1 MNQPDKQLQ
10 LNNYKDKLLEALHL
24 PVKIAAQ
31 SINSIVVLLI
41 INIGSAAWLSFFLW
55 QRFNVN
61 ILLIFIVT
69 LIVCLP
75 SYSLGNLY
83 LTLKE
88 IIVLPERIIT
98 YFQTVQQTFAE
109 LDEAHEKVLAHSK
122 DNLGKD
128 SSKFFSGKK
137 RQIIFAIGQRLKD
150 WYFLAKKLKEVKSL
164 ISDSQDLLE
173 LTFQAMAL
181 TNPIFLLFVTIAV
194 VLTLVYFFVAL
205 VTLVFYLFSLGR

>member
-1 MNQPDKQLQ
+1 LIGICCKLEICGDSP
-10 LNNYKDKLLEALHL
+10 KDLLE
-24 PVKIAAQ
+24 I
-31 SINSIVVLLI
+31 
-41 INIGSAAWLSFFLW
+41 AAWLSFFLW

-109 LDEAHEKVLAHSK
+109 LGEAHEKVLAHSK

-128 SSKFFSGKK
+128 SSKFLSGKK
-137 RQIIFAIGQRLKD
+137 RQLIFAIGQRLKD
-150 WYFLAKKLKEVKSL
+150 WYFLAKKLKEVRS
-164 ISDSQDLLE
+164 SGE
-173 LTFQAMAL
+173 VGEMAK
-181 TNPIFLLFVTIAV
+181 
-194 VLTLVYFFVAL
+194 
-205 VTLVFYLFSLGR
+205 

>member
-1 MNQPDKQLQ
+1 MGLKLFSNPFL
-10 LNNYKDKLLEALHL
+10 LN
-24 PVKIAAQ
+24 
-31 SINSIVVLLI
+31 
-41 INIGSAAWLSFFLW
+41 SFRNGARS
-55 QRFNVN
+55 Q
-61 ILLIFIVT
+61 
-69 LIVCLP
+69 
-75 SYSLGNLY
+75 
-83 LTLKE
+83 
-88 IIVLPERIIT
+88 IT

-194 VLTLVYFFVAL
+194 VLTLRQFKDEMQHLEIFA
-205 VTLVFYLFSLGR
+205 